1 MNLKILINTIM
12 SYFYGSHMEGPKN
25 ELKDERNVNSFKSAL
40 TLSWTGDCREE
51 DDVELILVIYCI
63 RCM

>member
-40 TLSWTGDCREE
+40 TLS
-51 DDVELILVIYCI
+51 
-63 RCM
+63 